1 MIYHK
6 MLYWLDV
13 NRIHFLF
20 QGHPKVVE
28 KLKILL
34 KKWSEE
40 VFKNDPELS
49 LIPSLYNSLKAE
61 KGEFPSEPVSLVF
74 YHMFFALVIHI
85 IFKKHS
91 SKKSKLLVVQF
102 LEQSCNFE
110 KKIPLFDKIFTF

>member
-1 MIYHK
+1 M
-6 MLYWLDV
+6 
-13 NRIHFLF
+13 IHFHF

-61 KGEFPSEPVSLVF
+61 KGDFPSEPVRFLSFAF
-74 YHMFFALVIHI
+74 YISYFYFLKIKFH
-85 IFKKHS
+85 KKNVKHTTE
-91 SKKSKLLVVQF
+91 VQF
-102 LEQSCNFE
+102 FV
-110 KKIPLFDKIFTF
+110 I